1 MLRVRAAR
9 GAAALATL
17 SAAGSPR
24 PEAAPTRS
32 VCFVAWRILLLPGT
46 SGHRKVL
53 RPPSSCSSA
62 LGKWTRAFAL
72 RCRARQKCPSGLSLA
87 SWRLHWGDVLSTPW
101 SQSSVSSTDA
111 ADHRTAGS
119 VVSVTG
125 KPGAQASS
133 AGLHSGVLLLRNR
146 TVPSHFSR
154 LCLHAAPPPSCPS
167 ATRLSSGQCPRLR
180 AEGLR
185 MLGVPMPSG
194 RVLSFP
200 VIDVLS
206 ERGRQSRLLRV
217 ARRAGAAE
225 ADAGA
230 VMTFVLCF

>member
-1 MLRVRAAR
+1 MREAR
-9 GAAALATL
+9 GAAALASL

-46 SGHRKVL
+46 SGHREVL
-53 RPPSSCSSA
+53 RPPPSCSSA

-87 SWRLHWGDVLSTPW
+87 SWRLHRGDVLSTPW
-101 SQSSVSSTDA
+101 SQSAVSSTDA

-146 TVPSHFSR
+146 TVPSHFSTPGSVFT
-154 LCLHAAPPPSCPS
+154 PPRPLP
-167 ATRLSSGQCPRLR
+167 APRLLASPR
-180 AEGLR
+180 ASVPGSVQKASACWACPCP
-185 MLGVPMPSG
+185 LGGCSH
-194 RVLSFP
+194 FP
-200 VIDVLS
+200 
-206 ERGRQSRLLRV
+206 
-217 ARRAGAAE
+217 
-225 ADAGA
+225 
-230 VMTFVLCF
+230 